1 MMLVAL
7 QKGSK
12 CIFQGRWLTR
22 PGLVPTIYG
31 TRYTPASKI

>member
-12 CIFQGRWLTR
+12 CSQELPTFHKHL
-22 PGLVPTIYG
+22 GLCQ
-31 TRYTPASKI
+31 SKDYKIG